1 MAGSFWAMADREKEG
16 VTYKCAWDGDPHTFQ
31 DYIRRVRL
39 AFERT
44 RKKRRRQLGPEL
56 VSQLTGRAW
65 IITQE
70 VDHSRLIQEDGA
82 QYLIEY
88 LEMKLGRTPV
98 PAAGTFAEELF
109 VKLRRPHGMT
119 MSTWCS
125 QVREAYRRL
134 QRALKRAR
142 LERGEVSVPV
152 ASTSST
158 PKAAATTPGT
168 SPGRSAR
175 RGSHETV
182 PEPQAEEP
190 ASGAQREASE
200 GGEDDTP
207 SNSAK
212 GKGKGWW
219 KGPDDSSSSSDQEAA
234 QRTWEALDQGL
245 PEVLPSELLGW
256 LMLRRCSLTPAQRL
270 TVLSSVGNSMKAD
283 DIERGLRGAEEDLRL
298 HDREGEMKG
307 KGRGKHR
314 PRSNFWIESDGEWGL
329 LTMPEIEEDDILE
342 ASEIS
347 WVGKDVGRVY
357 AASFPIA
364 SSNTPGLAMDDAGG
378 FWHQEFDG
386 GYTWWNMSEDGEFY
400 YEDPSGTFWAW
411 SEYEQ
416 NEVMWSAS
424 PEQAKEIS
432 EAFAAYEGKLRNFQE
447 SRQLLH
453 AQKSSRGFYP
463 KGSKSGKSGKGKG
476 KSKGKNIFL
485 ADGAGRAHGD
495 QVMAA
500 VGSPAYTGCFV
511 CGSRDHGW
519 QSCPKRSSTS
529 TAGGKGGESKGV
541 FMVQEV
547 SDCGDDKEEC
557 GGLAFSIV
565 PTVHVLMSE
574 VIRPELEGYGV
585 IDTGATETV
594 GGLDALECVHRR
606 RTEKLG
612 HANHVHV
619 MQGPS
624 KNFRFGNGD
633 TKYSESYVLLMQS
646 LGNHTIA
653 LGIYTLAASNVPILI
668 GIKTLAKLGAVLD
681 TQMGVMILKAV
692 DNDLIVP
699 LRRSTTGHL
708 LIDLCSNW
716 LDGGSKVVGKQNQ
729 KSSSSPSAFMVHE
742 IEKRF
747 QHEGQEVM
755 RSSEAV
761 RSHAHGLDSL
771 CEQQDDNQSSSHVPL
786 HVEAN
791 SFCSL
796 SGSGDV
802 FGVEV
807 NSDGMTQSLTPL
819 STASQVGDPS
829 SMKALISLTRTS
841 VESASLT
848 LSHGVADL
856 DTQEGAGSHESISQ
870 EREQGSP
877 LGRSLRPES
886 SSWTGS
892 KRSENGRTALSGQP
906 PSGSSRKRLVE
917 RLQWFRELGDMSAL
931 QAETVLHPSIWCPWD
946 DKESRTVTTGHRED
960 GGKVGSGS
968 SLSPGDERQDHCLY
982 GGGGQFGGQ
991 AGERQEVEKSSL
1003 CLRSNST
1010 TTPSGAQTACV
1021 GRPNKRCLH
1030 GVDRTQE
1037 GNKAFRADSGRAGRQ
1052 PVLEPSVF
1060 PSTHSVTKKKV
1071 GLRDVFMSDYDLT
1084 LDTAETF
1091 VQQYVKMAED
1101 VKFSKNDPV
1110 TEENEVDLEQS
1121 GCWMALTEKHK
1132 VMLENKAYD
1141 LRQDVE
1147 EAMMECVGE
1156 PLSPVDVMEVC
1167 CEMDSLLVKTVE
1179 QMGGTGMRL
1188 GLFNGYN
1195 LLTDAGL
1202 QRVLEAIRRY
1212 RPKVLWISM
1221 PCGATSPI
1229 QHLNELT
1236 PEAWKKSQKRRSRS
1250 KKLVK
1255 NGVRAMAEQIWL
1267 GGEIL
1272 QEWPFPNDAWK
1283 QKEVMDF
1290 WNTLA
1295 SMDRCETIRLDG
1307 CAVGLR
1313 TDDGFMKKPWMLK
1326 SSAPGMFSQLAKRC
1340 DGTHQHVPTLGALAR
1355 RSALYT
1361 PQMCRLAARGIL
1373 KADVGGVF
1381 GSIEVKPDYEALKTL
1396 TSQELEKLH
1405 QSIWKLHKL
1414 CGHPSNKALMKTL
1427 AARGADGKTLA
1438 AAENLRCMDCHE
1450 SKMTTPGPTVS
1461 LNKEETLWS
1470 TLQIDSFTYKHGA
1483 TVHHFLLMLDEA
1495 SGFSVVQ
1502 QMMQHG
1508 DDQHENL
1515 STDAT
1520 VQTLERA
1527 WVQYFGYP
1535 ARIRLDLEGA
1545 FRGTTLHDWC
1555 AERGVELIFVPAEHH
1570 ESTGDVERS
1579 IGELKKKMTA
1589 FLRSEDVTPERAAW
1603 AMCAAHNHVARVGG
1617 YSPAQWAF
1625 GRNIPEL
1632 ENMAALSSMAD
1643 PAHAMSLN
1651 LRMRQK
1657 AESLYKELQAKAK
1670 ISRALNSR
1678 IQKSSQF
1685 LPGDLIFYKRHKVP
1699 ADFPAHQLVD
1709 LPHIRVSRWYGP
1721 ARVLACE
1728 TKLEEDG
1735 ITRAPTTIVWFIA
1748 QGRLKKAH
1756 SSQLRHASE
1765 REKEI
1770 AESTLAPT
1778 LPWTFTSLG
1787 RTLSQGQFEDLTVET
1802 AARPSTRGRSATPA
1816 RGRSRSR
1823 GNLGRVLDEPPVPPQ
1838 KEPLEVIQ
1846 HDSEVE
1852 IIPGPQQLL
1861 PPQSSNSTSSSSGAQ
1876 QLPQDQ
1882 LDNVPVPST
1891 TPQQLPT
1898 EETVDIDVDKLLGD
1912 PKYLPL
1918 KRLPYSPLQPQ
1929 DFSKSRRQHGP
1940 GDSAMAVTSEPAEPD
1955 PAVGTWWNEEIGDDW
1970 VLGVSIP
1977 IPSTEAEW
1985 KKILKNP
1992 SKFTSKSV
2000 LKGAE
2005 VSWNRLNEEQRR
2017 AMTEAK
2023 RLEVEQWVV
2032 RKVVQK
2038 YRGMIPPSRLMKS
2051 RWVLTFKSIDGDE
2064 KNVKAKARI
2073 VLLGYSDPD
2082 LGQLDTSAP
2091 TLTRRSRQLLFGLST
2106 HKRWTVTKADAKSAF
2121 LQGRATQQGREVFIV
2136 PVPELSA
2143 ALGLPPGEGAKL
2155 LRAAYGLVSAP
2166 REWFG
2171 EVDEVAVN
2179 RCGMKRL
2186 VSDPCVW
2193 IKQSM
2198 VQGRLRTVGYIGSHV
2213 DDFLISGNPH
2223 NADWLE
2229 TVETFKKAFVWSPWE
2244 ETPFTHCGVGI
2255 TQMPDFGF
2263 QLQHEHYCGEI
2274 NQIEINTKIPEVT
2287 NEEMTQARAVLG
2299 AIQWRA
2305 LQSGPQHLAKLSWLQ
2320 SALPRGGKDVLQQIN
2335 KLCRE
2340 VYSQRFV
2347 SVATKQLGADQDE
2360 QIGFACWTDAAVG
2373 NRPDMGS
2380 TGGYLVAMV
2389 HTDFFT
2395 GKRGPA
2401 NPVAWR
2407 SGKLPR
2413 VARSSLSAEVQS
2425 LAEGEQEMMLC
2436 RAAWGELLG
2445 GVLDPRM
2452 PEKLTS
2458 GIQAAVIIDA
2468 KSVYDA
2474 FYKGDVVSSAY
2485 SMKEKYAGLELLAV
2499 SENLRKQ
2506 NTSLLWVSSEAQL
2519 ADSLTKSAAQDM
2531 MRQFLQGGQL
2541 WVVKYDPGFVAAK
2554 RKRKLPAPSEDVEPC
2569 CEPEPA
2575 ESFVDYLVRLSHE
2588 SPGNGFWGMSEV

>member
-1 MAGSFWAMADREKEG
+1 MADREKEG

-142 LERGEVSVPV
+142 IERGEVSVPV
-152 ASTSST
+152 ASSSST
-158 PKAAATTPGT
+158 PKAAATPPGT
-168 SPGRSAR
+168 SPSRSAR

-182 PEPQAEEP
+182 PEPQAEET
-190 ASGAQREASE
+190 ASGARHETSE
-200 GGEDDTP
+200 VEGEDTP
-207 SNSAK
+207 TNSAK

-234 QRTWEALDQGL
+234 QRAWEALDQGL

-270 TVLSSVGNSMKAD
+270 TVLSSVGNSLKAD

-298 HDREGEMKG
+298 HDREEEAKG
-307 KGRGKHR
+307 KGRGKHK
-314 PRSNFWIESDGEWGL
+314 PRSNFWIEADGEWGL
-329 LTMPEIEEDDILE
+329 LTMPEVDEEDIMEVSDI
-342 ASEIS
+342 AWI
-347 WVGKDVGRVY
+347 GKDIGRVY
-357 AASFPIA
+357 AVSHPPMSLA
-364 SSNTPGLAMDDAGG
+364 SSPPVMDGSDG

-386 GYTWWNMSEDGEFY
+386 GYTWWNQAEDGEHY

-416 NEVMWSAS
+416 NEVMWSAT

-453 AQKSSRGFYP
+453 AQKSSRGYYP
-463 KGSKSGKSGKGKG
+463 KGSKGGKSGKGKG
-476 KSKGKNIFL
+476 KNKGKPVFV
-485 ADGAGRAHGD
+485 ADGGGPSHGG

-500 VGSPAYTGCFV
+500 VGSAAYTGCFA

-529 TAGGKGGESKGV
+529 APGGKGGKARSV

-547 SDCGDDKEEC
+547 VPQPEGEEEC
-557 GGLAFSIV
+557 EGLAFSIV
-565 PTVHVLMSE
+565 PTGHVLMSE
-574 VIRPELEGYGV
+574 VSRPELEGFGV
-585 IDTGATETV
+585 IDSGATETV
-594 GGLDALECVHRR
+594 GGLEALEHVYRR
-606 RTEKLG
+606 RTEKMG
-612 HANHVHV
+612 HTNHVHV
-619 MQGPS
+619 MVGCPP
-624 KNFRFGNGD
+624 KTFRFGNGA
-633 TKYSESYVLLMQS
+633 TKPSESYVLLMQS
-646 LGNHTIA
+646 LGEHSIA
-653 LGIYTLAASNVPILI
+653 VGVHTLAAVGVPILI

-681 TQMGVMILKAV
+681 TQLGVMILKAV
-692 DNDLIVP
+692 DADLIVP
-699 LRRSTTGHL
+699 LRRSATGHL

-716 LDGGSKVVGKQNQ
+716 LDGGSKVVEKQNEKQ
-729 KSSSSPSAFMVHE
+729 GSSSSAFMVHE
-742 IEKRF
+742 IEKKV
-747 QHEGQEVM
+747 QHEGREVM
-755 RSSEAV
+755 SASGV
-761 RSHAHGLDSL
+761 FRSHAHGWDNMETHDTSPSENVEHRQYQIPRSIDS
-771 CEQQDDNQSSSHVPL
+771 
-786 HVEAN
+786 
-791 SFCSL
+791 SFCTL

-807 NSDGMTQSLTPL
+807 NTDGMTQSLTPL
-819 STASQVGDPS
+819 LPASQVGDPS
-829 SMKALISLTRTS
+829 SMKALISLTRTCG
-841 VESASLT
+841 ESASLT
-848 LSHGVADL
+848 SSHGDFNAGSFQGRTCSQESIPQEGRQDNPVGGSLRRQSSSGARSPRPSDGGSSMYGKSSTGPTRPGVAERLKRLSELGSLPAVQTTVELYPGVRLPRD
-856 DTQEGAGSHESISQ
+856 DTQPGAVAA
-870 EREQGSP
+870 RY
-877 LGRSLRPES
+877 L
-886 SSWTGS
+886 
-892 KRSENGRTALSGQP
+892 K
-906 PSGSSRKRLVE
+906 
-917 RLQWFRELGDMSAL
+917 
-931 QAETVLHPSIWCPWD
+931 
-946 DKESRTVTTGHRED
+946 D
-960 GGKVGSGS
+960 GEEAGTRS
-968 SLSPGDERQDHCLY
+968 SLSSRNERQNHCLHCS
-982 GGGGQFGGQ
+982 GGELGGQTRECQEAEATSLCGAYSSTTSCGPQ
-991 AGERQEVEKSSL
+991 DSAARRLNKRHLDGSHRIQEVNKE
-1003 CLRSNST
+1003 
-1010 TTPSGAQTACV
+1010 
-1021 GRPNKRCLH
+1021 GRHDSRRIR
-1030 GVDRTQE
+1030 RT
-1037 GNKAFRADSGRAGRQ
+1037 DL
-1052 PVLEPSVF
+1052 LESSVF
-1060 PSTHSVTKKKV
+1060 TKPIYMKAPSFGV
-1071 GLRDVFMSDYDLT
+1071 RDVYLSDYNMT
-1084 LDTAETF
+1084 ANSAETF
-1091 VQQYVKMAED
+1091 VQQYIKATEGFQVEKNDIATQ
-1101 VKFSKNDPV
+1101 NDPV
-1110 TEENEVDLEQS
+1110 LEENEMDLEQS

-1147 EAMMECVGE
+1147 EATLECVPE
-1156 PLSPVDVMEVC
+1156 PSRPVDVMELC

-1179 QMGGTGMRL
+1179 QMGGTGIRL

-1195 LLTDAGL
+1195 LLSDAGL

-1212 RPKVLWISM
+1212 RPKVLWVSM

-1267 GGEIL
+1267 GGEVL

-1283 QKEVMDF
+1283 QKEIVDF
-1290 WNTLA
+1290 WNTLS

-1313 TDDGFMKKPWMLK
+1313 VDEGFMKKPWMLK
-1326 SSAPGMFSQLAKRC
+1326 SSSPGTFSQLSRRC
-1340 DGTHQHVPTLGALAR
+1340 DGTHQHVPTLGTLAR

-1373 KADVGGVF
+1373 KTEIGGVF
-1381 GSIEVKPDYEALKTL
+1381 GSVEVKPDYEALKTL
-1396 TSQELEKLH
+1396 TPQELEKLH

-1461 LNKEETLWS
+1461 LNKEETLWN
-1470 TLQIDSFTYKHGA
+1470 TLQIDSFTYKHGE

-1502 QMMQHG
+1502 QVMQHG

-1515 STDAT
+1515 STSAT
-1520 VQTLERA
+1520 VETLERS
-1527 WVQYFGYP
+1527 WIQYFGYP

-1545 FRGTTLHDWC
+1545 FRGTALHDWC
-1555 AERGVELIFVPAEHH
+1555 AERGVELVFVPAEHH

-1589 FLRSEDVTPERAAW
+1589 FLRSEDATPERAAW
-1603 AMCAAHNHVARVGG
+1603 SMCAAHNHVARVGG

-1632 ENMAALSSMAD
+1632 ENMAAVSSMAD
-1643 PAHAMSLN
+1643 PAHAMSSN

-1670 ISRALNSR
+1670 ISRALNSKV
-1678 IQKSSQF
+1678 QKSSQF
-1685 LPGDLIFYKRHKVP
+1685 LPGDLVFYKRHKVP
-1699 ADFPAHQLVD
+1699 ADFPAHQLV
-1709 LPHIRVSRWYGP
+1709 G
-1721 ARVLACE
+1721 RVLACE

-1735 ITRAPTTIVWFIA
+1735 VTRAPTTVVWFIA

-1756 SSQLRHASE
+1756 SSQLRHASD

-1778 LPWTFTSLG
+1778 MPWTFTSLG
-1787 RTLSQGQFEDLTVET
+1787 RTLSQGQFEDLTMET
-1802 AARPSTRGRSATPA
+1802 FMRPSTRGRSATPA

-1823 GNLGRVLDEPPVPPQ
+1823 GKLNQGLEEPPVPST
-1838 KEPLEVIQ
+1838 KEPLEAIQ
-1846 HDSEVE
+1846 REREVE
-1852 IIPGPQQLL
+1852 SIPGPQKLL
-1861 PPQSSNSTSSSSGAQ
+1861 PPQTTSGTSSSSSSP

-1882 LDNVPVPST
+1882 LELLPVPPTSLQ
-1891 TPQQLPT
+1891 PQLP
-1898 EETVDIDVDKLLGD
+1898 EETVDIDVDKLLDD
-1912 PKYLPL
+1912 PHYLPM

-1929 DFSKSRRQHGP
+1929 DFGKSRRQHEP
-1940 GDSAMAVTSEPAEPD
+1940 RDSGLMVSEGEGQDTAI
-1955 PAVGTWWNEEIGDDW
+1955 GTWWNEEIGDDW

-2005 VSWNRLNEEQRR
+2005 VSWNKLNEDQRR
-2017 AMTEAK
+2017 AMAEAK

-2051 RWVLTFKSIDGDE
+2051 RWVLTFKSVDNDPHS
-2064 KNVKAKARI
+2064 VKAKARI

-2082 LGQLDTSAP
+2082 LGSLSTSAP

-2106 HKRWTVTKADAKSAF
+2106 HRRWSVTKADAKSAF
-2121 LQGRATQQGREVFIV
+2121 LQGGPTQQGREVFIV
-2136 PVPELSA
+2136 PVPELSE

-2171 EVDEVAVN
+2171 EVDEVLVN
-2179 RCGMKRL
+2179 QCGMKRM

-2193 IKQSM
+2193 IKQSV
-2198 VQGRLRTVGYIGSHV
+2198 VQGRLCTVGYIGSHV
-2213 DDFLISGNPH
+2213 DDFLISGNT
-2223 NADWLE
+2223 NNKDWLE
-2229 TVETFKKAFVWSPWE
+2229 TVEVFKRSFIWSPWE
-2244 ETPFTHCGVGI
+2244 STPYTHCGVGI
-2255 TQMPDFGF
+2255 TQLPDFGF
-2263 QLQHEHYCGEI
+2263 QLQHEHYCSEI
-2274 NQIEINTKIPEVT
+2274 NQIEVNPKEAEITT
-2287 NEEMTQARAVLG
+2287 EEMTQARAVLG

-2305 LQSGPQHLAKLSWLQ
+2305 IQSGPQHLAKLSYLQ

-2340 VYSQRFV
+2340 VHAQRFL
-2347 SVATKQLGADQDE
+2347 SVATKQLGAERDD

-2380 TGGYLVAMV
+2380 TGGYLVGMV

-2395 GKRGPA
+2395 GKRGPV
-2401 NPVAWR
+2401 NPIAWR

-2413 VARSSLSAEVQS
+2413 IARSSLSAEVQS

-2445 GVLDPRM
+2445 GDLDPRM
-2452 PEKLTS
+2452 PEKVTS
-2458 GIQAAVIIDA
+2458 SIQSAVIIDA

-2575 ESFVDYLVRLSHE
+2575 ESFVDFLVRLSHE
-2588 SPGNGFWGMSEV
+2588 SPGNDFWGMSEV